1 MNSEMH
7 MTKRIAVPGTFL
19 IIVGCLALMT
29 HGCGQAKLAKP
40 TPNAEVT
47 VHDARALVGRFC
59 VVYIRYDA
67 LGTGSDSPK
76 PAFTDVINGAEV
88 SIRGTLKEM
97 NNEWVIILQ
106 DRETSQRVLWIPK
119 NSVLSVAF
127 DLPKSAGNTSGT
139 EDEHGEHSHH

>member
-1 MNSEMH
+1 
-7 MTKRIAVPGTFL
+7 MTKQIAVPGTFL

-29 HGCGQAKLAKP
+29 YGCGQAKLAKP
-40 TPNAEVT
+40 TPNAEIT
-47 VHDARALVGRFC
+47 VHDARALVDRFC

-119 NSVLSVAF
+119 SSVLSVAF
-127 DLPKSAGNTSGT
+127 DLPKSAGSTSGT
-139 EDEHGEHSHH
+139 EDEHGEHSHQ